1 MIQRITSVD
10 AVRKID
16 QVLLSNK
23 NTLYSSVDKEVDV
36 IEPIE
41 KIDTSFEGI
50 NLGLKKEKLEEQT
63 EEANRALKHVNA
75 QLTFKLHEGTG
86 RTLIQLIESDTRE
99 VIREIPPEK
108 MLDMI
113 AGIWK
118 WSGITVDRM
127 E

>member
-23 NTLYSSVDKEVDV
+23 NTVYSSVDNEVDV

-41 KIDTSFEGI
+41 KIDTSSEGL

-63 EEANRALKHVNA
+63 EEANIALKHVNA